1 MFDRR
6 TFLKTLAA
14 AAAAAGTMP
23 AWGQQTFP
31 SRAIRI
37 VHGSN
42 PGAPQDVMLRV
53 LAEEMAA
60 VLGQPVNVEGR
71 PGGTGQA
78 AIAYLM
84 NQPADG
90 HTIFSDATGI
100 TSVLQLPGAA
110 FKWTDL
116 QPVYRMQLDP
126 FALYVKADGKYASL
140 ADFVADARARPG
152 SIRVGGYGT
161 GSPHQ
166 ISMRLFGDLAGIK
179 TTWVPFDSGTKA
191 IAAVMGDNLDAA
203 MSNISV
209 YPSFKGKAK
218 VIGTTSEQTIPQFPE
233 VPTFKAQ
240 GYDLVRYHWRGM
252 FVRKGTP
259 EAIVE
264 ALYRGVAEAVK
275 RPKFVEY
282 LNKSATLDGSM
293 PIPEFEKLLEQQA
306 KDDLDLLRELGMVK
320 S

>member
-1 MFDRR
+1 MLNRR
-6 TFLKTLAA
+6 TVLKSLAA
-14 AAAAAGTMP
+14 TAAATGAMP
-23 AWGQQTFP
+23 AWGQSFP

-60 VLGQPVNVEGR
+60 VFGQAVNVEGR

-78 AIAYLM
+78 AIAYMM

-126 FALYVKADGKYASL
+126 FALYVKADGKYRSL
-140 ADFVADARARPG
+140 PDFIADAKARPG
-152 SIRVGGYGT
+152 SVRVGGYGT

-166 ISMRLFGDLAGIK
+166 ISTRLLGGLAGIR

-209 YPSFKGKAK
+209 YPSFKGKAT
-218 VIGTTSEQTIPQFPE
+218 VIATTAEKTIPQFPE

-252 FVRKGTP
+252 FVRQGTP
-259 EAIVE
+259 EPIVQ
-264 ALYRGVAEAVK
+264 ALFKGVGEAVK
-275 RPKFVEY
+275 RPKYVEY
-282 LNKSATLDGSM
+282 LDKSATLDGTMS
-293 PIPEFEKLLEQQA
+293 IPEFEKLLQQQA
-306 KDDLDLLRELGMVK
+306 KDDLDLLKELGMVK

>member
-1 MFDRR
+1 MITRR
-6 TFLKTLAA
+6 TLLTSVAGAAALLAA
-14 AAAAAGTMP
+14 GPVRADE
-23 AWGQQTFP
+23 FP

-42 PGAPQDVMLRV
+42 AGAPQDVMLRV
-53 LAEEMAA
+53 LAEEMAS
-60 VLGQPVNVEGR
+60 VLGKPVNVEGR

-78 AIAYLM
+78 AIAYMM

-126 FALYVKADGKYASL
+126 FALYVKAGGKYKSL
-140 ADFVADARARPG
+140 ADVIADAKARPG
-152 SIRVGGYGT
+152 SVRIGGYGT

-166 ISMRLFGDLAGIK
+166 ISTRLLAAQAGVK
-179 TTWVPFDSGTKA
+179 VTWVPFDSGTKA

-209 YPSFKGKAK
+209 YKSFKGKAD
-218 VIGTTSEQTIPQFPE
+218 VVGTTAEKTIPQFPE

-240 GYDLVRYHWRGM
+240 GFDLVRYHWRGM
-252 FVRKGTP
+252 FVRKETP
-259 EAIVE
+259 PAIVA
-264 ALYRGVAEAVK
+264 ALHAGVAKAVK
-275 RPKFVEY
+275 GPKFVGY
-282 LNKSATLDGSM
+282 LTNSATLDGTM
-293 PIPEFEKLLEQQA
+293 AIPDFAALLQQQA
-306 KDDLDLLRELGMVK
+306 KDDLDLLKELGMVK
-320 S
+320 